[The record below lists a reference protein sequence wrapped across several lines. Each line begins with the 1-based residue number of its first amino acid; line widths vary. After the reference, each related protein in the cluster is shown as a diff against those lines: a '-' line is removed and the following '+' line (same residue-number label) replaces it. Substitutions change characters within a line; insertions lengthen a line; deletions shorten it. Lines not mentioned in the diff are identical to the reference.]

1 MHGHGVGRQL
11 LDAVMSRVCAAGGV
25 RLYAETSGKPLYAP
39 TRAFYE
45 GTGFTL
51 QATLPDFYA
60 PGDAKLTW
68 ARSLDAQA
76 RPRANANVKPASL
89 APTTDRKRRAVVRLR
104 DSV

>member
-1 MHGHGVGRQL
+1 MRGHGVGRQL
-11 LDAVMSRVCAAGGV
+11 LDAVMSRVSVADGV

-60 PGDAKLTW
+60 PGDAKLIW
-68 ARSLDAQA
+68 ARSLGPPA
-76 RPRANANVKPASL
+76 RPHPDGNVKPQPSS
-89 APTTDRKRRAVVRLR
+89 PTNDRKPRAVVRLR
-104 DSV
+104 DSM